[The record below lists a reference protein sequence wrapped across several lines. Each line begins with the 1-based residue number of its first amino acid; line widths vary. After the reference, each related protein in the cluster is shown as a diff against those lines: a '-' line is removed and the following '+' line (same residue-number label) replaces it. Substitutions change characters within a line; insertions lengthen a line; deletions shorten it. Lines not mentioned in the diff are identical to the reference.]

1 MTLEID
7 GFLSPAIE
15 ARAAEAMREYCPA
28 HVALV
33 ERVNR
38 FAVAVAGVPRDLQR
52 RDADL
57 FAAMLLGRAI
67 QDFEGAVILAARG
80 LRAQS
85 RSLVRSTFE
94 TALYC
99 MAASRDLVL
108 SQGAR
113 LKAKKDEAPTITIVA
128 AIEAGHQR
136 FRAQMAAE
144 LQKIPETPAEHAAAL
159 GLLLE
164 DIGSPGQLQ
173 DVDVKGLAE
182 DLGQLALYTTIYRPF
197 SQDAHPSATS
207 LEHHLV
213 LTPERKIAGLHIGPD
228 YHQFDDTLTLAICSL
243 LVALDGFLERFG
255 APDERQQLQHLA
267 TAYRELNEGV
277 NASRSPSSSRSS
289 HESGR

>member
-1 MTLEID
+1 MSLEVD
-7 GFLSPAIE
+7 GFLCPTSDAQAVE
-15 ARAAEAMREYCPA
+15 AQRDYCPA
-28 HVALV
+28 HYALV

-38 FAVAVAGVPRDLQR
+38 FAVAVARVPRDLQR

-67 QDFEGAVILAARG
+67 QDFEGAILLATRG

-99 MAASRDLVL
+99 VAASRDLML

-113 LKAKKDEAPTITIVA
+113 LKPKKDESPSITIVD

-136 FRAQMAAE
+136 FRAQMAIA
-144 LQKIPETPAEHAAAL
+144 LQQIPEAPEEHAAAL
-159 GLLLE
+159 ALLVE
-164 DIGSPGQLQ
+164 DIGNPGHLQ

-182 DLGQLALYTTIYRPF
+182 DLGQSGLYTTIYRPF

-213 LTPERKIAGLHIGPD
+213 LTTDRKIAGLRIGPD
-228 YHQFDDTLTLAICSL
+228 YEQFDETLTLAVCSL
-243 LVALDGFLERFG
+243 LVALDGFVDRFG
-255 APDERQQLQHLA
+255 TADERQEMKDLA
-267 TAYRELNEGV
+267 AAYRDLNERV
-277 NASRSPSSSRSS
+277 TSAR
-289 HESGR
+289 